1 MPLSSSSSNKQ
12 FPLIMMETW
21 TGNMKIVLNAKKVLR
36 LDLVL
41 KGTIFYLT
49 SRERHSNP
57 LSTKRPCIERAVG
70 IPHCEGSS
78 KLRHESMWSLAS
90 QIGEV
95 VGMFSSKTRQFPLNI
110 SHTWSMLI
118 QSIATFLSAV
128 TSLNKNRN
136 TFDTCVHQ
144 NNPSELKLCKNK
156 YAQLCN
162 YVFTFHMIPSS
173 RAAELWF
180 PLLWSPKPV
189 TDVRFAKI

>member
-12 FPLIMMETW
+12 FPLIMIETW
-21 TGNMKIVLNAKKVLR
+21 TGNMKIVLNAKKSLA
-36 LDLVL
+36 LGLGL
-41 KGTIFYLT
+41 EGHHFPSHITWATLG
-49 SRERHSNP
+49 HSNP

-70 IPHCEGSS
+70 IPNCEGSS

-95 VGMFSSKTRQFPLNI
+95 VGMFRSKTQQFPLNI

-136 TFDTCVHQ
+136 TFDICVHQ

-156 YAQLCN
+156 YAQLCKLR
-162 YVFTFHMIPSS
+162 FHFSHDS
-173 RAAELWF
+173 N
-180 PLLWSPKPV
+180 
-189 TDVRFAKI
+189 